1 MPINQLFKNM
11 PERSF
16 VITLI
21 NLYGIEDFDD
31 DKYFTKKTL
40 EKLNTIEKINDIRDK
55 LSEYYIDCKS
65 KTYLTDITLKRCIVI
80 LRQFLR
86 CHGYTLFSKEKF
98 VKGEKQTIYKIVK
111 LDKKVV
117 VQKKKE
123 KKIIVSFE

>member
-31 DKYFTKKTL
+31 AKYFTKKTL

-65 KTYLTDITLKRCIVI
+65 KTYLQDITLKRCIVI

-111 LDKKVV
+111 LDKEVV
-117 VQKKKE
+117 IPKKKE
-123 KKIIVSFE
+123 KIIVSFE

>member
-11 PERSF
+11 PNRTF
-16 VITLI
+16 VISLI

-40 EKLNTIEKINDIRDK
+40 EKLNTIEKINDISDK
-55 LSEYYIDCKS
+55 LNEYYIDCKS

-111 LDKKVV
+111 LDKEVV
-117 VQKKKE
+117 VPKKKE
-123 KKIIVSFE
+123 KIIVSFE

>member
-11 PERSF
+11 PDRSF
-16 VITLI
+16 VIELI

-40 EKLNTIEKINDIRDK
+40 ETLNTIENLNSIKDK
-55 LSEYYIDCKS
+55 LNEYYIECKS

-111 LDKKVV
+111 LDKEVV
-117 VQKKKE
+117 IPKKKE
-123 KKIIVSFE
+123 KIIVSFE

>member
-11 PERSF
+11 PDRSF
-16 VITLI
+16 VIELI

-40 EKLNTIEKINDIRDK
+40 ETLNTIENLNSIKDK
-55 LSEYYIDCKS
+55 LNEYYIECKS
-65 KTYLTDITLKRCIVI
+65 KTYLTDITIKRCIVI

-111 LDKKVV
+111 LDKEVIV
-117 VQKKKE
+117 PKKKE
-123 KKIIVSFE
+123 KIIVSFE

>member
-16 VITLI
+16 VIELI

-40 EKLNTIEKINDIRDK
+40 EKLNTIENLKDIKDK
-55 LSEYYIDCKS
+55 LNEYYIECKS
-65 KTYLTDITLKRCIVI
+65 KTYLIDITSKRCIVI

-98 VKGEKQTIYKIVK
+98 IKGEKQTIYKIVK
-111 LDKKVV
+111 LDKEVV
-117 VQKKKE
+117 VPKRKE
-123 KKIIVSFE
+123 KIVVSFE

>member
-40 EKLNTIEKINDIRDK
+40 EKLNTIEKINDMCDK

-111 LDKKVV
+111 LDKEVV
-117 VQKKKE
+117 IPKKKE
-123 KKIIVSFE
+123 KIIVSFE

>member
-40 EKLNTIEKINDIRDK
+40 EKLNTIEKINDMRDK

-65 KTYLTDITLKRCIVI
+65 KTYLQDITLKRCIVI

-111 LDKKVV
+111 LDKEVV
-117 VQKKKE
+117 VPKKKE
-123 KKIIVSFE
+123 KIIVSFE

>member
-11 PERSF
+11 PDRSF
-16 VITLI
+16 VIGLI

-40 EKLNTIEKINDIRDK
+40 ETLNTIENLNNIKDK
-55 LSEYYIDCKS
+55 LNEYYIECKS
-65 KTYLTDITLKRCIVI
+65 KTYLTDITLKRSIVI

-111 LDKKVV
+111 LDKEVV
-117 VQKKKE
+117 VPKRKE
-123 KKIIVSFE
+123 KIIVSFE

>member
-11 PERSF
+11 PDRSF
-16 VITLI
+16 VIELI
-21 NLYGIEDFDD
+21 NLYGIKDFDD

-40 EKLNTIEKINDIRDK
+40 ETLNTIENLNSIKDK
-55 LSEYYIDCKS
+55 LNEYYIECKS
-65 KTYLTDITLKRCIVI
+65 KTYLTDITMKRCIVI

-111 LDKKVV
+111 LDKEVV
-117 VQKKKE
+117 VPKKKE
-123 KKIIVSFE
+123 KIVVSFE

>member
-1 MPINQLFKNM
+1 MPINQLFKNV
-11 PERSF
+11 PDRSF
-16 VITLI
+16 VIELI

-31 DKYFTKKTL
+31 NKYFTIKTL
-40 EKLNTIEKINDIRDK
+40 EKLNTIQNLNSIKDK
-55 LSEYYIDCKS
+55 LNEYYIECKS

-111 LDKKVV
+111 LDKEVV
-117 VQKKKE
+117 VPKRKE
-123 KKIIVSFE
+123 KIIVSFE

>member
-11 PERSF
+11 PDRSF
-16 VITLI
+16 VIELI

-40 EKLNTIEKINDIRDK
+40 ETLNTIQNLNGIKDK
-55 LSEYYIDCKS
+55 LNEYYIECKS

-111 LDKKVV
+111 LDKEVV
-117 VQKKKE
+117 VPKKKE
-123 KKIIVSFE
+123 KIIVSFE

>member
-1 MPINQLFKNM
+1 MPINQLFKNI
-11 PERSF
+11 PDRSF
-16 VITLI
+16 VIELI

-31 DKYFTKKTL
+31 NKYFTIKTL
-40 EKLNTIEKINDIRDK
+40 EKLNTIQNLNSIKDK
-55 LSEYYIDCKS
+55 LNEYYIECKS

-111 LDKKVV
+111 LDKEVV
-117 VQKKKE
+117 VPKRKE
-123 KKIIVSFE
+123 KIIVSFE

>member
-11 PERSF
+11 PDRSF
-16 VITLI
+16 VIELI

-40 EKLNTIEKINDIRDK
+40 ETLNTIENINSIKDK
-55 LSEYYIDCKS
+55 LNEYYIECKS

-111 LDKKVV
+111 LDKEVV
-117 VQKKKE
+117 VPKKKE
-123 KKIIVSFE
+123 KIIVSFE

>member
-98 VKGEKQTIYKIVK
+98 IKGEKQTIYKIVK
-111 LDKKVV
+111 LDKEVV
-117 VQKKKE
+117 VPKKKE
-123 KKIIVSFE
+123 KIIVSFE

>member
-40 EKLNTIEKINDIRDK
+40 EKLNTIEKINDMRDK
-55 LSEYYIDCKS
+55 LNEYYIDCKS

-111 LDKKVV
+111 LDKEVV
-117 VQKKKE
+117 VPKKKE
-123 KKIIVSFE
+123 KIIVSFE

>member
-11 PERSF
+11 PDRSF
-16 VITLI
+16 VIELI
-21 NLYGIEDFDD
+21 NLYGIKDFDD

-40 EKLNTIEKINDIRDK
+40 ETLNTIQNLNGIKDK
-55 LSEYYIDCKS
+55 LNEYYIECKS
-65 KTYLTDITLKRCIVI
+65 KTYLKDITLKRCIVI

-111 LDKKVV
+111 LDKEVV
-117 VQKKKE
+117 VPKKKE
-123 KKIIVSFE
+123 KIIVSFE

>member
-11 PERSF
+11 PDRSF
-16 VITLI
+16 VIGLI

-40 EKLNTIEKINDIRDK
+40 ETLNTIENLNDIKDK
-55 LSEYYIDCKS
+55 LNEYYIECKS
-65 KTYLTDITLKRCIVI
+65 KTYLTDITIKRCIVI

-111 LDKKVV
+111 LDKEVV
-117 VQKKKE
+117 VPKRKE
-123 KKIIVSFE
+123 KIIVSFE

>member
-11 PERSF
+11 PDRSF
-16 VITLI
+16 VIELI

-40 EKLNTIEKINDIRDK
+40 ETLNTIENLNSIKDK
-55 LSEYYIDCKS
+55 LNEYYIECKS

-111 LDKKVV
+111 LDKEVV
-117 VQKKKE
+117 VPKKKE
-123 KKIIVSFE
+123 KIIVSFD

>member
-111 LDKKVV
+111 LDKEVV
-117 VQKKKE
+117 VPKKKE
-123 KKIIVSFE
+123 KIIVSFE

>member
-11 PERSF
+11 PDRSF
-16 VITLI
+16 VIELI

-40 EKLNTIEKINDIRDK
+40 ETLNTIENLNTIKDK
-55 LSEYYIDCKS
+55 LNNYYIECKS
-65 KTYLTDITLKRCIVI
+65 KTYLTDITMKRCIVI

-111 LDKKVV
+111 LDKEVV
-117 VQKKKE
+117 VPKRKE
-123 KKIIVSFE
+123 KIIVSFE

>member
-11 PERSF
+11 PDRSF
-16 VITLI
+16 VIELI

-40 EKLNTIEKINDIRDK
+40 ETLNTIENLNDIKDK
-55 LSEYYIDCKS
+55 LNEYYIECKS

-111 LDKKVV
+111 LDKEVV
-117 VQKKKE
+117 VPKKKE
-123 KKIIVSFE
+123 KIIVSFD

>member
-11 PERSF
+11 PDRSF
-16 VITLI
+16 VIELI
-21 NLYGIEDFDD
+21 NLYGIKDFDD

-40 EKLNTIEKINDIRDK
+40 ETLNTIQNLNGIKDK
-55 LSEYYIDCKS
+55 LNEYYIECKS

-111 LDKKVV
+111 LDKEVV
-117 VQKKKE
+117 VPKKKE
-123 KKIIVSFE
+123 KIIVLFE

>member
-11 PERSF
+11 PDRSF
-16 VITLI
+16 VIGLI

-40 EKLNTIEKINDIRDK
+40 ETLNTIENLNSIKDK
-55 LSEYYIDCKS
+55 LNEYYIECKS
-65 KTYLTDITLKRCIVI
+65 KTYLTDITIKRCIVI

-111 LDKKVV
+111 LDKEVV
-117 VQKKKE
+117 IPKKKE
-123 KKIIVSFE
+123 KIIVSFE

>member
-11 PERSF
+11 PDRSF
-16 VITLI
+16 VIRLI
-21 NLYGIEDFDD
+21 NLYGIKDFDD

-40 EKLNTIEKINDIRDK
+40 ETLNTIENLNDIKDK
-55 LSEYYIDCKS
+55 LNEYYIECKS

-111 LDKKVV
+111 LDKEVV
-117 VQKKKE
+117 VPKKKE
-123 KKIIVSFE
+123 KIIVSFD

>member
-11 PERSF
+11 PDRSF
-16 VITLI
+16 VIELI

-40 EKLNTIEKINDIRDK
+40 ETLNTIENLNGIKDK
-55 LSEYYIDCKS
+55 LNEYYIECKS

-86 CHGYTLFSKEKF
+86 CHGYILFSKEKF

-111 LDKKVV
+111 LDKEVV
-117 VQKKKE
+117 VPKKKE
-123 KKIIVSFE
+123 KIIVSFE

>member
-11 PERSF
+11 PNRSF
-16 VITLI
+16 VISLI

-40 EKLNTIEKINDIRDK
+40 EILNTIEKINDIKDK
-55 LSEYYIDCKS
+55 LNEYYIDCKS
-65 KTYLTDITLKRCIVI
+65 KTYLKNITLKRCIVI

-111 LDKKVV
+111 LDKEVV
-117 VQKKKE
+117 VPKRKE
-123 KKIIVSFE
+123 KIIVSFE

>member
-31 DKYFTKKTL
+31 NKYFTKKTL

-111 LDKKVV
+111 LDKEVV
-117 VQKKKE
+117 IPKKKE
-123 KKIIVSFE
+123 KIIVSFE

>member
-55 LSEYYIDCKS
+55 LNEYYIDCKS

-111 LDKKVV
+111 LDKEVV
-117 VQKKKE
+117 VPKKKE
-123 KKIIVSFE
+123 KIIVSFD

>member
-11 PERSF
+11 PDRSF
-16 VITLI
+16 VIELI

-40 EKLNTIEKINDIRDK
+40 ETLNTIENLNSIKDK
-55 LSEYYIDCKS
+55 LNEYYIECKS
-65 KTYLTDITLKRCIVI
+65 KTYLTDITIKRCIVI

-111 LDKKVV
+111 LDKEVV
-117 VQKKKE
+117 VPKKKE
-123 KKIIVSFE
+123 KIIVSFE

>member
-11 PERSF
+11 PDRSF
-16 VITLI
+16 VIELI

-40 EKLNTIEKINDIRDK
+40 EILNTIEKLNDIKYK
-55 LSEYYIDCKS
+55 LNEYYIECKS
-65 KTYLTDITLKRCIVI
+65 KTYLTDITIKRCIVI

-111 LDKKVV
+111 LDKEVV
-117 VQKKKE
+117 VPKRKE
-123 KKIIVSFE
+123 KIIVSFE

>member
-11 PERSF
+11 PDRSF
-16 VITLI
+16 VIELI

-40 EKLNTIEKINDIRDK
+40 ETLNTIENLNGIKDK
-55 LSEYYIDCKS
+55 LNEYYIECKS
-65 KTYLTDITLKRCIVI
+65 KTYLTDITIKRCIVI

-111 LDKKVV
+111 LDKEVV
-117 VQKKKE
+117 VPKRKE
-123 KKIIVSFE
+123 KIIVSFE

>member
-11 PERSF
+11 PDRSF
-16 VITLI
+16 VIELI

-40 EKLNTIEKINDIRDK
+40 ETLNTIENLNGIKDK
-55 LSEYYIDCKS
+55 LNEYYIECKS
-65 KTYLTDITLKRCIVI
+65 KTYLTDITIKRCIVI

-111 LDKKVV
+111 LDKEVV
-117 VQKKKE
+117 VPKKKE
-123 KKIIVSFE
+123 KIIVSFD

>member
-11 PERSF
+11 PDRSF
-16 VITLI
+16 VIELI
-21 NLYGIEDFDD
+21 NLYGIKDFDD

-40 EKLNTIEKINDIRDK
+40 ETLNTIENLNDIKDK
-55 LSEYYIDCKS
+55 LNEYYIECKS

-98 VKGEKQTIYKIVK
+98 VKGKKQTIYKIVK
-111 LDKKVV
+111 LDKEVV
-117 VQKKKE
+117 VPKKKE
-123 KKIIVSFE
+123 KIIVSFE

>member
-11 PERSF
+11 PDRSF
-16 VITLI
+16 VIGLI

-31 DKYFTKKTL
+31 NKYFTKKTL
-40 EKLNTIEKINDIRDK
+40 ETLNTIENLNGIKDK
-55 LSEYYIDCKS
+55 LNEYYIECKS
-65 KTYLTDITLKRCIVI
+65 KTYLTNITIKRCIVI

-111 LDKKVV
+111 LDKEVV
-117 VQKKKE
+117 IPKKN
-123 KKIIVSFE
+123 KKIVVSFE

>member
-11 PERSF
+11 PDRSF
-16 VITLI
+16 VIELI

-40 EKLNTIEKINDIRDK
+40 ETLNTIQNLNSIKDK
-55 LSEYYIDCKS
+55 LNEYYIECKS
-65 KTYLTDITLKRCIVI
+65 KTYLTDITIKRCIVI

-111 LDKKVV
+111 LDKEVV
-117 VQKKKE
+117 VPKRKE
-123 KKIIVSFE
+123 KIIVSFE

>member
-11 PERSF
+11 PDRSF
-16 VITLI
+16 VIRLI

-40 EKLNTIEKINDIRDK
+40 KTLNTIENLNGIKDK
-55 LSEYYIDCKS
+55 LNEYYIECKS

-111 LDKKVV
+111 LDKEVV
-117 VQKKKE
+117 VPKKKE
-123 KKIIVSFE
+123 KIIVSFE

>member
-40 EKLNTIEKINDIRDK
+40 ETLNTIGEINDIRDK
-55 LSEYYIDCKS
+55 LNEYYIDCKS

-111 LDKKVV
+111 LDKEVV
-117 VQKKKE
+117 VPKKKE
-123 KKIIVSFE
+123 KIIVSFE